1 MAALTAFN
9 MPEGLV
15 SLCSHQDDEDLP
27 NADVWEE
34 LFIVRLVAA
43 LNDLRMT
50 TFNTERPILTL
61 QRTALSMQLSSE
73 EVLAVARQ
81 VSEHAAQVSVLF
93 STSDEVDETGYLEFV
108 QRCVTAPGRAQ

>member
-27 NADVWEE
+27 KADLWKE

-108 QRCVTAPGRAQ
+108 QRCVTPLGA